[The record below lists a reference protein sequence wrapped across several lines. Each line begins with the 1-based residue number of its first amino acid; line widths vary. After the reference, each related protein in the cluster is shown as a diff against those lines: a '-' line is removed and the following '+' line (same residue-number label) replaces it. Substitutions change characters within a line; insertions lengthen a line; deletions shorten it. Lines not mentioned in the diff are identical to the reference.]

1 MIKYYYVRFKYLKS
15 ERAELIT
22 AAKTKGV
29 IFQLQKMYD
38 KSIEIIKLVEISK
51 EKYDR
56 LTLWHELRY
65 GRPSYSKN
73 SYTSSYGSG
82 GSKTSANAVLPLLVA
97 SAFMS
102 ATGADY
108 YSQLPVNSFSS
119 SNQRRRGKGR
129 G

>member
-22 AAKTKGV
+22 AAKVKGV

-38 KSIEIIKLVEISK
+38 KNIEIVKLVEITK

-56 LTLWHELRY
+56 LTLWHKLRY
-65 GRPSYSKN
+65 ERSSSRSSGRLAKIMMPLAAIN
-73 SYTSSYGSG
+73 AFSSAIGDGY
-82 GSKTSANAVLPLLVA
+82 K
-97 SAFMS
+97 
-102 ATGADY
+102 DY
-108 YSQLPVNSFSS
+108 YSKLPAISS
-119 SNQRRRGKGR
+119 LPGRRRGKGR

>member
-22 AAKTKGV
+22 AAKAKGV

-38 KSIEIIKLVEISK
+38 KNIEIVKLVEISK

-56 LTLWHELRY
+56 LTLWHKLRY
-65 GRPSYSKN
+65 EHSSSHSSGRLARVMTPLAAIN
-73 SYTSSYGSG
+73 AF
-82 GSKTSANAVLPLLVA
+82 TSAIGSNYSYRDVYSNFPV
-97 SAFMS
+97 SAP
-102 ATGADY
+102 T
-108 YSQLPVNSFSS
+108 
-119 SNQRRRGKGR
+119 RRRGKGR